1 MVALMKHSLELEVTP
16 TCPVERTANLLGDAW
31 TILIVRDLM
40 SGAKRFGQL
49 QDSLGSVS
57 PKTLSHRLK
66 MLEHA
71 DILTRQAYP
80 EIPPRVEYK
89 LTDKG
94 CALSQVIEAMRTFGD
109 QYLNDPNPE
118 MGTLKAD
125 A

>member
-1 MVALMKHSLELEVTP
+1 MKHSLELEVAS
-16 TCPVERTANLLGDAW
+16 TCPIERTAHLLGDSW

-71 DILTRQAYP
+71 DILTRQAYA

-89 LTDKG
+89 LTEKG
-94 CALSQVIEAMRTFGD
+94 YALSQVIEAMRLFGE
-109 QYLNDPNPE
+109 QYLH
-118 MGTLKAD
+118 D
-125 A
+125 AYS